1 LLWSPYEEEAFP
13 PYASR
18 TARLPAT
25 YQAPSLSWASIELRI
40 SDSISRETFV
50 KKSSAQVVDVHL
62 DYNSNSGEYGQVTGS
77 YIKVRRPLRSA
88 ITRGAMVKL
97 LFQPNLWNIPSP
109 SKIDKNDFDYS
120 ISDIGWLNHGVED
133 LLLQITDAYG
143 LILEIFHSKD

>member
-1 LLWSPYEEEAFP
+1 
-13 PYASR
+13 
-18 TARLPAT
+18 
-25 YQAPSLSWASIELRI
+25 
-40 SDSISRETFV
+40 
-50 KKSSAQVVDVHL
+50 
-62 DYNSNSGEYGQVTGS
+62 
-77 YIKVRRPLRSA
+77 
-88 ITRGAMVKL
+88 VKL